1 MGRIY
6 LTIKG
11 VAHSGLDK
19 IGTIRLRMISNDG
32 FDNLSHCKSPVP
44 NHNPPPIPHF
54 AQIHSTAPPGKQL
67 QNSTFSYSNALS
79 LKDNERRLGIS
90 PRKSE
95 IARLTKHLHIIVAEK
110 LHIIPHQHAISKEDR
125 ERQNGHKG
133 HVLWFTGL
141 SGSGKSTVA
150 SAVEREL
157 HQQGIKTFILDGD
170 NVRTGLNSDLDFSA
184 ASREENIRRIAHVSA
199 LMKDAGLV
207 VLSAFVSPYQKDR
220 DFVRECAQGDF
231 SEIFISTPLEVCEQR
246 DVKGL
251 YAKAKAGEI
260 SNFTGISAP
269 FVEPN
274 NPELDVPTHE
284 MSIEEA
290 TAMVVDYINTK
301 IALDQ

>member
-1 MGRIY
+1 MRFQINRLLY
-6 LTIKG
+6 L
-11 VAHSGLDK
+11 
-19 IGTIRLRMISNDG
+19 
-32 FDNLSHCKSPVP
+32 
-44 NHNPPPIPHF
+44 
-54 AQIHSTAPPGKQL
+54 
-67 QNSTFSYSNALS
+67 
-79 LKDNERRLGIS
+79 
-90 PRKSE
+90 
-95 IARLTKHLHIIVAEK
+95 VAEK
-110 LHIIPHQHAISKEDR
+110 LQIIPHQHSISAEDR

-157 HQQGIKTFILDGD
+157 HQRGIRTYILDGD

-184 ASREENIRRIAHVSA
+184 ASREENIRRIAHVSG

-220 DFVRECAQGDF
+220 DYVREVAGDDF
-231 SEIFISTPLEVCEQR
+231 SEVFVSTPLEVCEQR

-251 YAKAKAGEI
+251 YAKARAGEI

-269 FVEPN
+269 FEAPT
-274 NPELDVPTHE
+274 NPELDVPTHT

-290 TAMVVDYINTK
+290 AMMVVDYIVTRIK
-301 IALDQ
+301 F

>member
-1 MGRIY
+1 M
-6 LTIKG
+6 
-11 VAHSGLDK
+11 H
-19 IGTIRLRMISNDG
+19 
-32 FDNLSHCKSPVP
+32 PV
-44 NHNPPPIPHF
+44 
-54 AQIHSTAPPGKQL
+54 G
-67 QNSTFSYSNALS
+67 
-79 LKDNERRLGIS
+79 
-90 PRKSE
+90 
-95 IARLTKHLHIIVAEK
+95 EK
-110 LHIIPHQHAISKEDR
+110 LHIIPHQHALSKENR

-141 SGSGKSTVA
+141 SGSGKSTLA
-150 SAVEREL
+150 SAVERKL
-157 HQQGIKTFILDGD
+157 HQQGVRTFILDGD

-220 DFVRECAQGDF
+220 DFVRECAQSDF

-251 YAKAKAGEI
+251 YAKARTGQI

-269 FVEPN
+269 FEEPT

-284 MSIEEA
+284 LSIEQA
-290 TAMVVDYINTK
+290 TAMVVDYINPK
-301 IALDQ
+301 IALD

>member
-1 MGRIY
+1 M
-6 LTIKG
+6 
-11 VAHSGLDK
+11 
-19 IGTIRLRMISNDG
+19 
-32 FDNLSHCKSPVP
+32 
-44 NHNPPPIPHF
+44 
-54 AQIHSTAPPGKQL
+54 
-67 QNSTFSYSNALS
+67 
-79 LKDNERRLGIS
+79 
-90 PRKSE
+90 
-95 IARLTKHLHIIVAEK
+95 AEK

-125 ERQNGHKG
+125 ERQNGHKA

-170 NVRTGLNSDLDFSA
+170 NVRAGLNSDLDFSA

-220 DFVRECAQGDF
+220 DFVRDCAQVDF

-251 YAKAKAGEI
+251 YAKARAGEI

-269 FVEPN
+269 FEEPT

-301 IALDQ
+301 IALDQWVTIH

>member
-1 MGRIY
+1 M
-6 LTIKG
+6 
-11 VAHSGLDK
+11 H
-19 IGTIRLRMISNDG
+19 
-32 FDNLSHCKSPVP
+32 PV
-44 NHNPPPIPHF
+44 
-54 AQIHSTAPPGKQL
+54 G
-67 QNSTFSYSNALS
+67 
-79 LKDNERRLGIS
+79 
-90 PRKSE
+90 
-95 IARLTKHLHIIVAEK
+95 EK

-150 SAVEREL
+150 SAVERKL
-157 HQQGIKTFILDGD
+157 HQQGIRTFILDGD
-170 NVRTGLNSDLDFSA
+170 NVRTGLNNDLDFSA

-199 LMKDAGLV
+199 LLKDAGLV

-220 DFVRECAQGDF
+220 DFVRESAQGDF

-251 YAKAKAGEI
+251 YAKARAGQI

-269 FVEPN
+269 FEEPT

-284 MSIEEA
+284 LSIENA
-290 TAMVVDYINTK
+290 TAMVVDYINPK
-301 IALDQ
+301 IALNK

>member
-1 MGRIY
+1 M
-6 LTIKG
+6 T
-11 VAHSGLDK
+11 
-19 IGTIRLRMISNDG
+19 
-32 FDNLSHCKSPVP
+32 
-44 NHNPPPIPHF
+44 
-54 AQIHSTAPPGKQL
+54 
-67 QNSTFSYSNALS
+67 
-79 LKDNERRLGIS
+79 
-90 PRKSE
+90 
-95 IARLTKHLHIIVAEK
+95 EK

-141 SGSGKSTVA
+141 SGIGKSTVA

-157 HQQGIKTFILDGD
+157 HQKGIRTFILDGD
-170 NVRTGLNSDLDFSA
+170 NIRAGLNSDLDFSA

-220 DFVRECAQGDF
+220 DFVRECANNDF
-231 SEIFISTPLEVCEQR
+231 SEIFISTTLEVCEQR

-251 YAKAKAGEI
+251 YAKARAGEI

-269 FVEPN
+269 FEEPA

>member
-1 MGRIY
+1 MG
-6 LTIKG
+6 
-11 VAHSGLDK
+11 
-19 IGTIRLRMISNDG
+19 
-32 FDNLSHCKSPVP
+32 
-44 NHNPPPIPHF
+44 
-54 AQIHSTAPPGKQL
+54 
-67 QNSTFSYSNALS
+67 
-79 LKDNERRLGIS
+79 
-90 PRKSE
+90 
-95 IARLTKHLHIIVAEK
+95 EK
-110 LHIIPHQHAISKEDR
+110 LHIIPHQHALSKEDR

-150 SAVEREL
+150 SAVERKL
-157 HQQGIKTFILDGD
+157 HQQGIRTFILDGD

-220 DFVRECAQGDF
+220 DFVRECAQSDF
-231 SEIFISTPLEVCEQR
+231 SEIFISTPIEVCEQR

-251 YAKAKAGEI
+251 YAKARAGEI

-269 FVEPN
+269 FEEPT

-284 MSIEEA
+284 LSIEQA
-290 TAMVVDYINTK
+290 TAMVVDYINPK
-301 IALDQ
+301 IALNK

>member
-1 MGRIY
+1 M
-6 LTIKG
+6 
-11 VAHSGLDK
+11 H
-19 IGTIRLRMISNDG
+19 
-32 FDNLSHCKSPVP
+32 PV
-44 NHNPPPIPHF
+44 
-54 AQIHSTAPPGKQL
+54 G
-67 QNSTFSYSNALS
+67 
-79 LKDNERRLGIS
+79 
-90 PRKSE
+90 
-95 IARLTKHLHIIVAEK
+95 EK
-110 LHIIPHQHAISKEDR
+110 LHIIPHQHALSKENR

-150 SAVEREL
+150 SAVERKL
-157 HQQGIKTFILDGD
+157 HQQGVRTFILDGD

-220 DFVRECAQGDF
+220 DFVRECSQSDF

-251 YAKAKAGEI
+251 YAKARAGQI

-269 FVEPN
+269 FEEPT
-274 NPELDVPTHE
+274 NPELKVPTHE
-284 MSIEEA
+284 LSIEQA
-290 TAMVVDYINTK
+290 TAMVVDYINPK
-301 IALDQ
+301 IALNK

>member
-1 MGRIY
+1 VG
-6 LTIKG
+6 
-11 VAHSGLDK
+11 
-19 IGTIRLRMISNDG
+19 
-32 FDNLSHCKSPVP
+32 
-44 NHNPPPIPHF
+44 
-54 AQIHSTAPPGKQL
+54 
-67 QNSTFSYSNALS
+67 
-79 LKDNERRLGIS
+79 
-90 PRKSE
+90 
-95 IARLTKHLHIIVAEK
+95 EK

-157 HQQGIKTFILDGD
+157 HQQGIRTFILDGD
-170 NVRTGLNSDLDFSA
+170 NVRAGLNSDLDFSA
-184 ASREENIRRIAHVSA
+184 SSREENIRRIAHVSA

-220 DFVRECAQGDF
+220 DFVRESAQGDF

-251 YAKAKAGEI
+251 YAKARAGEI

-269 FVEPN
+269 FEEPT

-290 TAMVVDYINTK
+290 TAMVVDYITEK
-301 IALDQ
+301 IKL

>member
-1 MGRIY
+1 M
-6 LTIKG
+6 
-11 VAHSGLDK
+11 
-19 IGTIRLRMISNDG
+19 
-32 FDNLSHCKSPVP
+32 
-44 NHNPPPIPHF
+44 
-54 AQIHSTAPPGKQL
+54 
-67 QNSTFSYSNALS
+67 
-79 LKDNERRLGIS
+79 
-90 PRKSE
+90 
-95 IARLTKHLHIIVAEK
+95 AEK

-125 ERQNGHKG
+125 ECQNGHKG

-170 NVRTGLNSDLDFSA
+170 NVRAGLNSDLDFSA

-220 DFVRECAQGDF
+220 DFVRECANNDF

-251 YAKAKAGEI
+251 YAKARAGEI

-269 FVEPN
+269 FDEPTD
-274 NPELDVPTHE
+274 PELDVPTHE

>member
-1 MGRIY
+1 M
-6 LTIKG
+6 
-11 VAHSGLDK
+11 
-19 IGTIRLRMISNDG
+19 RLRIL
-32 FDNLSHCKSPVP
+32 LSPSV
-44 NHNPPPIPHF
+44 
-54 AQIHSTAPPGKQL
+54 G
-67 QNSTFSYSNALS
+67 
-79 LKDNERRLGIS
+79 
-90 PRKSE
+90 
-95 IARLTKHLHIIVAEK
+95 EK

-157 HQQGIKTFILDGD
+157 HQQSIRTFILDGD
-170 NVRTGLNSDLDFSA
+170 NVRTGLNSDLDFSG

-220 DFVRECAQGDF
+220 DFVRECTQGHF

-251 YAKAKAGEI
+251 YAKARAGEI

-269 FVEPN
+269 FEEPTS
-274 NPELDVPTHE
+274 PELNVPTHQ

>member
-1 MGRIY
+1 
-6 LTIKG
+6 L
-11 VAHSGLDK
+11 
-19 IGTIRLRMISNDG
+19 
-32 FDNLSHCKSPVP
+32 
-44 NHNPPPIPHF
+44 
-54 AQIHSTAPPGKQL
+54 
-67 QNSTFSYSNALS
+67 
-79 LKDNERRLGIS
+79 
-90 PRKSE
+90 E
-95 IARLTKHLHIIVAEK
+95 IARLTKQLRLIVAEK
-110 LHIIPHQHAISKEDR
+110 LHIIPHQHAVSKEDR

-157 HQQGIKTFILDGD
+157 HQRGIRTYILDGD

-199 LMKDAGLV
+199 LMKDAGIV

-220 DFVRECAQGDF
+220 DFVRACSNGNF
-231 SEIFISTPLEVCEQR
+231 SELFISAPLEVCEQR

-251 YAKAKAGEI
+251 YAKARAGEI

-269 FVEPN
+269 FEAPV
-274 NPELDVPTHE
+274 NPELDVPTHT

-290 TAMVVDYINTK
+290 TAMVVAYIIPK
-301 IALDQ
+301 ITGDNE

>member
-1 MGRIY
+1 MGYESIE
-6 LTIKG
+6 KQEE
-11 VAHSGLDK
+11 
-19 IGTIRLRMISNDG
+19 RM
-32 FDNLSHCKSPVP
+32 
-44 NHNPPPIPHF
+44 
-54 AQIHSTAPPGKQL
+54 
-67 QNSTFSYSNALS
+67 
-79 LKDNERRLGIS
+79 
-90 PRKSE
+90 
-95 IARLTKHLHIIVAEK
+95 AEK
-110 LHIIPHQHAISKEDR
+110 LQIIPHQHAISAEDR

-157 HQQGIKTFILDGD
+157 HQRGIRTYILDGD

-184 ASREENIRRIAHVSA
+184 ASREENIRRIAHVSG

-220 DFVRECAQGDF
+220 DYVREVAGDDF
-231 SEIFISTPLEVCEQR
+231 SEVFISTPLEVCEQR

-251 YAKAKAGEI
+251 YAKARAGEI

-269 FVEPN
+269 FEAPT
-274 NPELDVPTHE
+274 NPELDVPTHT

-290 TAMVVDYINTK
+290 AMMVVDYIVTRIK
-301 IALDQ
+301 F

>member
-1 MGRIY
+1 
-6 LTIKG
+6 
-11 VAHSGLDK
+11 VS
-19 IGTIRLRMISNDG
+19 
-32 FDNLSHCKSPVP
+32 
-44 NHNPPPIPHF
+44 
-54 AQIHSTAPPGKQL
+54 
-67 QNSTFSYSNALS
+67 
-79 LKDNERRLGIS
+79 
-90 PRKSE
+90 
-95 IARLTKHLHIIVAEK
+95 EK

-157 HQQGIKTFILDGD
+157 HQQGIRTFILDGD

-207 VLSAFVSPYQKDR
+207 VLSAFVSPYKKDR
-220 DFVRECAQGDF
+220 NFVRECAQGDF
-231 SEIFISTPLEVCEQR
+231 SEIFTSTPIEICEQR

-251 YAKAKAGEI
+251 YAKARAGEI
-260 SNFTGISAP
+260 SNFTGISSP
-269 FVEPN
+269 FEEPT
-274 NPELDVPTHE
+274 NPELDVPTHQ

-290 TAMVVDYINTK
+290 TAMVVDYINIK

>member
-1 MGRIY
+1 
-6 LTIKG
+6 
-11 VAHSGLDK
+11 
-19 IGTIRLRMISNDG
+19 
-32 FDNLSHCKSPVP
+32 
-44 NHNPPPIPHF
+44 
-54 AQIHSTAPPGKQL
+54 
-67 QNSTFSYSNALS
+67 
-79 LKDNERRLGIS
+79 
-90 PRKSE
+90 
-95 IARLTKHLHIIVAEK
+95 VAEK

-125 ERQNGHKG
+125 ERHNGHKG

-157 HQQGIKTFILDGD
+157 HKQGIKTFILDGD
-170 NVRTGLNSDLDFSA
+170 NVRAGLNSDLDFSA

-220 DFVRECAQGDF
+220 DFVRDCAQVDF

-251 YAKAKAGEI
+251 YAKARAGEI

-269 FVEPN
+269 FEEPT

>member
-1 MGRIY
+1 M
-6 LTIKG
+6 
-11 VAHSGLDK
+11 H
-19 IGTIRLRMISNDG
+19 
-32 FDNLSHCKSPVP
+32 PV
-44 NHNPPPIPHF
+44 
-54 AQIHSTAPPGKQL
+54 G
-67 QNSTFSYSNALS
+67 
-79 LKDNERRLGIS
+79 
-90 PRKSE
+90 
-95 IARLTKHLHIIVAEK
+95 EK
-110 LHIIPHQHAISKEDR
+110 LHIIPHKHAISKEDR

-157 HQQGIKTFILDGD
+157 HQQGIRTFILDGD

-184 ASREENIRRIAHVSA
+184 SSREENIRRIAHVSA

-220 DFVRECAQGDF
+220 DFVRESAQGDF
-231 SEIFISTPLEVCEQR
+231 SEIFISTPIEVCEQR

-251 YAKAKAGEI
+251 YAKARAGEI

-269 FVEPN
+269 FEAPT
-274 NPELDVPTHE
+274 NPELDVPTHQ

-290 TAMVVDYINTK
+290 TAMVVDHINSK